1 MIFTCDKTNVHVHEH
16 HVQRMLSAKLKYP
29 SKWTLQNNVF
39 KRLIGFVNRINLIVI
54 FPFSR
59 LAEWKRSS
67 SDKIMHQPF
76 GIIVAFNLS
85 EIHYSVKKKKQQVNT
100 CAVFLWTGKSKT

>member
-59 LAEWKRSS
+59 LPVWKRSS
-67 SDKIMHQPF
+67 LDKIMHQPIWNNCDVQSKWNTLF
-76 GIIVAFNLS
+76 F
-85 EIHYSVKKKKQQVNT
+85 KKQVT
-100 CAVFLWTGKSKT
+100 CAVLPMTGKTKT